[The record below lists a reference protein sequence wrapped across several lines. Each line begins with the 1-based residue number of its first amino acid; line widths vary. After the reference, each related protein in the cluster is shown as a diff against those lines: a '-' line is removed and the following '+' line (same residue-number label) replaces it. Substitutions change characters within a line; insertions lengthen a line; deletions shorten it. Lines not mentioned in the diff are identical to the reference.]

1 MTARSNRPRS
11 PGRILRE
18 DFLPRLPEPLREQEV
33 LAKRLGMSR
42 RRLNEILNDRRP
54 VSPESAARLGKAMG
68 TGAEFWL
75 EAQLEHDLERMRRS
89 RLVEKEARGVE
100 PLLPPLE
107 SPAPRPI
114 FQVERG
120 AVLPPIVHLG
130 SALSETRPLAEGALK
145 TRLSYYEEFL
155 QERGLLRA
163 ADRFARV
170 RSQIDDLRPG
180 TLGDETVRAAPRRI
194 LAAEVA

>member
-1 MTARSNRPRS
+1 MAVPSTRVRS

-18 DFLPRLPEPLREQEV
+18 DFLPRLPESLRDQEA
-33 LAKRLGMSR
+33 LAKRLGVSR
-42 RRLNEILNDRRP
+42 RRVNEILNDRRP
-54 VSPESAARLGKAMG
+54 ISPESAARLGKALG

-75 EAQLEHDLERMRRS
+75 EAQLEHDLAEMRRS
-89 RLVEKEARGVE
+89 GVVEREAAGVE
-100 PLLPPLE
+100 AILE
-107 SPAPRPI
+107 PQEGGPSRPI
-114 FQVERG
+114 LPMERG
-120 AVLPPIVHLG
+120 RALPPIVHLG
-130 SALSETRPLAEGALK
+130 SALSETRPLSEGGLK

-163 ADRFARV
+163 ADRYARV

-180 TLGDETVRAAPRRI
+180 TLGDAGVAAAPRRI